1 MPISLSE
8 LVGNKSEIFNSIECK
23 SGIDK
28 IKINSECCFVGL
40 KSNKLIYKC
49 KKCKEEWKRLNKF
62 LMLLRKGVFPYE
74 YMGGW
79 EKFNETA

>member
-1 MPISLSE
+1 ML
-8 LVGNKSEIFNSIECK
+8 F
-23 SGIDK
+23 
-28 IKINSECCFVGL
+28 FGL

-74 YMGGW
+74 YMGKW
-79 EKFNETA
+79 EKFNETP